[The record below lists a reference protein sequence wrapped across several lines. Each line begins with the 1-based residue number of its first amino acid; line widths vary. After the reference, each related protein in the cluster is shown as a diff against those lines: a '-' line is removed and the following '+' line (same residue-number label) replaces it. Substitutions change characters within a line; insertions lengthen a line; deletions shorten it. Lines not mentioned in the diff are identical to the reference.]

1 MRICLEFG
9 SDAKKTEYR
18 EQVRFV
24 CESGSEFGPAEI
36 AKSFASSNAQTP
48 YRFCAL
54 PHDDQILQK
63 SNTGYKVTRGK
74 FDRSGRNAVVE
85 FERGF
90 STGVTN
96 ALVLKGGETMKAW
109 IQWGIWD
116 DKNGISVR
124 RNFGNRDIEKG
135 LDFTIQKPPVSSF
148 LNAVS
153 LSSSVMVISAL
164 TAVAF

>member
-1 MRICLEFG
+1 
-9 SDAKKTEYR
+9 
-18 EQVRFV
+18 
-24 CESGSEFGPAEI
+24 
-36 AKSFASSNAQTP
+36 
-48 YRFCAL
+48 
-54 PHDDQILQK
+54 
-63 SNTGYKVTRGK
+63 
-74 FDRSGRNAVVE
+74 
-85 FERGF
+85 
-90 STGVTN
+90 
-96 ALVLKGGETMKAW
+96 LVLKGGETMKAW